1 MEFRIKDAWVLSQEK
16 LIECLDNDAVELG
29 GAYPFDT
36 LSEVQHF
43 NGNSA
48 RIRGIKTAYMR
59 AGSADPATALTLI
72 HSMFHR
78 LERDETALNWALHFE
93 LTQGCY
99 LAGNDLNVI
108 NLVKSLPPAS
118 KLALVLLLGGL
129 RPSPALQHTYEA
141 NLDTAI
147 SQICDLCAEPQ
158 ARSFQ
163 ILPTDTSLLGMA
175 HSTTGDPHT
184 SAISHNAS
192 ALHTLPK
199 TLLIRAYKNSF
210 LSSVQTGTRKLA
222 TKFHMAAAHQLEILT
237 EINTPG
243 KGVPLIPAIK
253 SHLRHNFGDTV
264 SFDDFTSTQ
273 QHAVVGGFLCARQT
287 GHERFAPILYELEGE
302 HGACAAKFM
311 RLLAHSYAMADR
323 SDFNTLASKILKV
336 DPLQAAL
343 SCELDKISGLPLI
356 NNFLEANP
364 ARLTTALIDD
374 YLDFGVDS
382 SVSVNAYRY
391 LMPDWN
397 SKPSRNFQ
405 FRLLAADSADGMFY
419 EYGLVRLA
427 LGCKEF
433 LAKNLGIVQIDDSF
447 DNFCQ
452 KLGVYEVNFDNQYQ
466 ISRKLEA
473 FELLPERF
481 KTAENKLFLG
491 GTLSPGELDSA
502 PERVWERALAQD
514 MGL

>member
-36 LSEVQHF
+36 LSEVQHL

-129 RPSPALQHTYEA
+129 RPSPALQHTYQA
-141 NLDTAI
+141 NLDSAI
-147 SQICDLCAEPQ
+147 NQICDLCADPQ
-158 ARSFQ
+158 AQSFQ
-163 ILPTDTSLLGMA
+163 ILPTDTSLLAMA
-175 HSTTGDPHT
+175 NSTTGDPRT

-199 TLLIRAYKNSF
+199 TLLIKASLGPRW
-210 LSSVQTGTRKLA
+210 SSLQAGTRELA
-222 TKFHMAAAHQLEILT
+222 RQFPMAAAHQLEIL
-237 EINTPG
+237 EEMNTPG
-243 KGVPLIPAIK
+243 RGVQVITAIN
-253 SHLRHNFGDTV
+253 SHLQKNFGDTV
-264 SFDDFTSTQ
+264 SFEDFTLTPSP
-273 QHAVVGGFLCARQT
+273 VVGGFLRAKRV
-287 GHERFAPILYELEGE
+287 GYERFWPILYELGGE
-302 HGACAAKFM
+302 EGACADKFI
-311 RLLAHSYAMADR
+311 RLLAHTYAMADR
-323 SDFNTLASKILKV
+323 SGPTILTSMGATLAQELYKI
-336 DPLQAAL
+336 P
-343 SCELDKISGLPLI
+343 GLPLI
-356 NNFLEANP
+356 NNFLDATP
-364 ARLTTALIDD
+364 TRLTTALIDD
-374 YLDFGVDS
+374 YLDSGADS
-382 SVSVNAYRY
+382 TVSVNVYRY

-397 SKPSRNFQ
+397 STPSRNFQ
-405 FRLLAADSADGMFY
+405 LRLTTADSTDGLFH

-433 LAKNLGIVQIDDSF
+433 LAKNLGLVQIDDSF
-447 DNFCQ
+447 DHFCQ

-491 GTLSPGELDSA
+491 GTLSPGELDST